1 MPSRRTGG
9 TYQTGHIP
17 SRNMGPST
25 SVPYPSVRRTGSS
38 LRLLASKEGRSGVT
52 LLGSKWKSY
61 YFSAWR
67 WLPWLVL
74 ICLWSY
80 IGFHM
85 QTRWVGWELESE
97 EMVKLETINDQS
109 SRTSLTSTASS
120 SSSLDSNNS
129 EAVANEDL
137 SGVVVGAGH
146 EEKLSFKTW
155 LFNWISWRRRQQL
168 LNQQIVA
175 KPKKAVAVA
184 GEDGGT
190 LGNMQGEV
198 LLQKHN
204 SSRGGRLVGPFDGII
219 ERQAPGL
226 LPRRRSRMCKR
237 EGLFPEFVKGK
248 NIIVVFHELSMTGAP
263 LAMLE
268 LASEMVRCGGKVSA
282 VVLNKKG
289 GLYKELLSRGVF
301 VLRDKFSF
309 SWKTAAKADLVIAGS
324 AACNTWIGQ
333 YLHFNKKGS
342 ERLIWWVMENRREY
356 FDRAKLLLGKA
367 RALVFLSETQEQLWR
382 NWASQEALSL
392 PSIFVHHFWAIGN
405 KEDKE
410 SLKAERNRLDLRNKV
425 RREMGLDSTDFLVV
439 ALSSINPGK
448 GQLMLIQAALMVEEG
463 IEDEGLEGL
472 KILLGSVGSKS
483 NKPAYLERIYGLLD
497 RHPRLANMVLWTPA
511 TVHVSP
517 LYAAADAYVMNAQGI
532 GETFGRVTIEAMAF
546 GLPVLGTDAGGTK
559 EILESNVTG
568 VLHPVGKVGIPVLAR
583 HLRWLLDHPDL
594 GIQMGE
600 RGRERVSK
608 MFREGP
614 MYDKLARIFIDCV
627 REQGG

>member
-1 MPSRRTGG
+1 MRVLLRSIRRGTTSSSSAAPTSSHQVEAEGG
-9 TYQTGHIP
+9 AVASP
-17 SRNMGPST
+17 PVFRNSG
-25 SVPYPSVRRTGSS
+25 PSVRRTGSS

-109 SRTSLTSTASS
+109 SRTSLTITASS

-137 SGVVVGAGH
+137 SG
-146 EEKLSFKTW
+146 
-155 LFNWISWRRRQQL
+155 
-168 LNQQIVA
+168 
-175 KPKKAVAVA
+175 PKKAAAVA

-219 ERQAPGL
+219 ERQVPGL
-226 LPRRRSRMCKR
+226 LPRQRSRMCKR

-392 PSIFVHHFWAIGN
+392 PSIFVHHFWPIGN

-425 RREMGLDSTDFLVV
+425 RREMGLHSTDFLVV

-483 NKPAYLERIYGLLD
+483 NKPAYLDRIYGLLD

-600 RGRERVSK
+600 RGRERASK